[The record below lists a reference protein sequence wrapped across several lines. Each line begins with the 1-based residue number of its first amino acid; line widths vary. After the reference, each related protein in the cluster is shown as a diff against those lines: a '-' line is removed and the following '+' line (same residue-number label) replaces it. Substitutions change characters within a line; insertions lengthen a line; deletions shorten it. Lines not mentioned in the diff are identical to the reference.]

1 MNIRRIWVV
10 ATNVFREVIRDR
22 VLYLV
27 GLFALVLVVSNFLL
41 PEVALGTEGKMILDL
56 GIAAIG
62 VAGLVVAIFVGTG
75 LVNKEIEKRTVYV
88 LNAKPLTPAEFI
100 VGKHLGVSSVIAVMV
115 VAMMVIYLAL
125 LSVNGTPF
133 SMGSL
138 LLAGSFLFLELMLIA
153 AVAILFGVFTSTL
166 LATVLTFA
174 VYLMGHLSRD
184 LVLLTNSVESPTVER
199 LTSWAYLV
207 LPDLS
212 RLDLKNQAVYGI
224 GTLPPPSELLG
235 SALYGALYVVV
246 VLAIATLIYAQREF

>member
-22 VLYLV
+22 VLYLI
-27 GLFALVLVVSNFLL
+27 GIFALVLLLSNVLL
-41 PEVALGTEGKMILDL
+41 PQVALGTQSKMILDL

-75 LVNKEIEKRTVYV
+75 LVNREIEKRTVYI

-100 VGKHLGVSSVIAVMV
+100 IGKHLGLSSVIAVMV
-115 VAMMVIYLAL
+115 VAMMAIYLTL
-125 LSVNGTPF
+125 LSLNGTTYSF
-133 SMGSL
+133 GSL
-138 LLAGSFLFLELMLIA
+138 SLAGAFLFVELMVIA

-184 LVLLTNSVESPTVER
+184 LVLLTNSVESPMVER
-199 LTSWAYLV
+199 LTGWAYLV

-224 GTLPPPSELLG
+224 GMLPTPPELL
-235 SALYGALYVVV
+235 SNVLYGVLYIVIL
-246 VLAIATLIYAQREF
+246 LAIATIIYSQREF